1 MYRPSR
7 GSLVG
12 LVKSAGQKLNAN
24 SNEFAPSVAE
34 ADAILE
40 SFGFVDSDALLA
52 A

>member
-1 MYRPSR
+1 LA
-7 GSLVG
+7 SLNP
-12 LVKSAGQKLNAN
+12 LDKKLNAN
-24 SNEFAPSVAE
+24 TEMFAPSVAE

>member
-1 MYRPSR
+1 MA
-7 GSLVG
+7 SLNP
-12 LVKSAGQKLNAN
+12 LDKKLNAN
-24 SNEFAPSVAE
+24 TEKMFAPSVAE